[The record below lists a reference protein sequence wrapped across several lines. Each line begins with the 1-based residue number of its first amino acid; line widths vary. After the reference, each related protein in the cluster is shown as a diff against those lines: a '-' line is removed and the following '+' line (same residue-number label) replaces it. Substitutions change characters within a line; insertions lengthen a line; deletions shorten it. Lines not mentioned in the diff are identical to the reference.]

1 MAEKDLEYVKELED
15 KDESEYEY
23 ITKVGHCIY
32 CNQSKM
38 VEVFEGDLLDVS
50 SLSEYINLCVTQE
63 CECEMAR
70 EERNRKYRIERGQE
84 SIAEFFKAKYP
95 EAAKM
100 LCDAVELIVEGKIKK
115 ITIDTGN
122 CEKAIVEC
130 NSAGKIK
137 VQSKVSKNKAAEV

>member
-1 MAEKDLEYVKELED
+1 MSEKDMEYLKELKE
-15 KDESEYEY
+15 KDESDYEY

-38 VEVFEGDLLDVS
+38 VEVFEGDLLEVS
-50 SLSEYINLCVTQE
+50 SMSEYINLCVTEE
-63 CECEMAR
+63 CECECAS
-70 EERNRKYRIERGQE
+70 EERSKKHRIERGQE
-84 SIAEFFKAKYP
+84 SVKEFFKAKYP
-95 EAAKM
+95 EAAEM
-100 LCDAVELIVEGKIKK
+100 LCKAVELIVEGKIKK

>member
-1 MAEKDLEYVKELED
+1 MSDKDLEYIRELAE
-15 KDESEYEY
+15 KDESDYEY

-50 SLSEYINLCVTQE
+50 SLSEYINLCVTKE

-84 SIAEFFKAKYP
+84 SVSDFFKAKYP

>member
-1 MAEKDLEYVKELED
+1 MSEKDKEYLKELEE
-15 KDESEYEY
+15 KDESDYEY
-23 ITKVGHCIY
+23 VTKVGHCIY

-38 VEVFEGDLLDVS
+38 VEVFEGDLLEVS
-50 SLSEYINLCVTQE
+50 SISEYINLCVTEE
-63 CECEMAR
+63 CECECAS
-70 EERNRKYRIERGQE
+70 EERSKKHRIERGQE
-84 SIAEFFKAKYP
+84 SVKEFFKAKYP

-100 LCDAVELIVEGKIKK
+100 LCEAVELIVEGKIKK